1 MVASN
6 DEVSVPGRQMRTE
19 DELRVSELKFRA
31 LFQGMPVPVYTWQR
45 RGDDFVLVDHNA
57 AADAIT
63 GGKIGDFV
71 GMSATAMYPDRPD
84 IVADISRCFEEKTSI
99 QSEMVYWFKTTGERR
114 HLVVEYAFVPPDLV
128 LVQTQDVT
136 QRVQAEESLRES
148 ELRLELAVAGSDGGL
163 WSIDLEPDDPSHTHP
178 DEIYLS
184 PRLKGLIG
192 YEDAEFPNSMAAWES
207 HVHPEDLQRL
217 RKASQKYRQGEIGRY
232 EVEYRIRHKDGSI
245 RWLRTTGRVERDE
258 DGRSVRFAGI
268 DWDITER
275 KRAEEQVAYQA
286 HLLANVNDA
295 ILATDDRFVVTA
307 WNRAAEE
314 IHGWKAEEAIGRMVQ
329 ELIPTDFT
337 AVQQEEALRA
347 LAQDGRYRVEIS
359 TRRKDGQPIE
369 IEGTTVALRGKD
381 GRITG
386 YVSVNRDI
394 TERVQAQAELQ
405 KSEEKYRD
413 LVEKTSDVIYAVD
426 TGGVITYLNPAVEAL
441 IGLPPEQVVGQPFG
455 AFIHPEDVGQAQGNV
470 QDLLSGGLPGPAEY
484 RVLDAS
490 GETRWIR
497 VTSQP
502 VVDEGQVTGFQ
513 GVLSDITDRKRAE
526 ARLAEATK
534 AAERQRLAA
543 ELHDSVT
550 QTLYSGSLIAQT
562 MQRMWDQDSEAG
574 RRGLA
579 QLQRFLQG
587 ALAEMRTLLLELNP
601 AALEAKELPLLLR
614 QLADAAMVRT
624 PAIVTTRVI
633 GQCTVPNEVKA
644 ALYRIAQ
651 EALNNIVKYAG
662 AQRVKVNLQCLEKRP
677 GVLDGAQTILSIKD
691 DGGGFDPEDPGAAGL
706 GLGIMRDRAREI
718 DATLTITSQPGKGT
732 EVLVEWQN
740 PGQA

>member
-1 MVASN
+1 
-6 DEVSVPGRQMRTE
+6 
-19 DELRVSELKFRA
+19 
-31 LFQGMPVPVYTWQR
+31 
-45 RGDDFVLVDHNA
+45 
-57 AADAIT
+57 
-63 GGKIGDFV
+63 
-71 GMSATAMYPDRPD
+71 
-84 IVADISRCFEEKTSI
+84 
-99 QSEMVYWFKTTGERR
+99 
-114 HLVVEYAFVPPDLV
+114 
-128 LVQTQDVT
+128 
-136 QRVQAEESLRES
+136 
-148 ELRLELAVAGSDGGL
+148 
-163 WSIDLEPDDPSHTHP
+163 
-178 DEIYLS
+178 
-184 PRLKGLIG
+184 
-192 YEDAEFPNSMAAWES
+192 
-207 HVHPEDLQRL
+207 
-217 RKASQKYRQGEIGRY
+217 
-232 EVEYRIRHKDGSI
+232 
-245 RWLRTTGRVERDE
+245 
-258 DGRSVRFAGI
+258 
-268 DWDITER
+268 
-275 KRAEEQVAYQA
+275 
-286 HLLANVNDA
+286 
-295 ILATDDRFVVTA
+295 
-307 WNRAAEE
+307 
-314 IHGWKAEEAIGRMVQ
+314 MVQ

-369 IEGTTVALRGKD
+369 IEGTTVALRVED